1 MKPANRSPS
10 TGVIRSIDWQGIRRT
25 RVAPLRFALYFIAD
39 DGRGFPLRQ
48 TLEPGTNRPKALY
61 AVTYSMT
68 DVNERPGVTQACD
81 NSPQEPCGSYDYSVV
96 LPAPFSVVAGT
107 RYWLMIQAESSP
119 SAPSSWL
126 WRKGQPDK
134 LILGSEHCECDD
146 AVGFCICPATVSRV
160 PRFIVTCRRPRRPAG
175 RCPVF
180 RWLHSPIRRRASRR
194 RSPAP
199 ARSASRLAPALH

>member
-1 MKPANRSPS
+1 MAAPTQANPTGSIHDTLTSVGSARNFDGYTSELWMAYDVQVYDDFVSPS
-10 TGVIRSIDWQGIRRT
+10 AGVIRSIEWQGIRRT
-25 RVAPLRFALYFIAD
+25 RVAPLRFALSFIAD
-39 DGRGFPLRQ
+39 DGKGFPLRQ
-48 TLEPGTNRPKALY
+48 TLEPGTSRPKALY

-126 WRKGQPDK
+126 WRKGQPDNSFSVPS
-134 LILGSEHCECDD
+134 I
-146 AVGFCICPATVSRV
+146 ANATM
-160 PRFIVTCRRPRRPAG
+160 PWDFA
-175 RCPVF
+175 F
-180 RWLHSPIRRRASRR
+180 
-194 RSPAP
+194 
-199 ARSASRLAPALH
+199 ALRQ